1 MRGGRGRP
9 FRRAWL
15 NDTTA
20 PVTSGTR
27 RSAVR
32 AWIYALLEEGE
43 LSSPLHRIAEAFLI
57 TLIIANVLAVALE
70 TIPSIYIRW
79 HGLFTSFEHF
89 SVGAYTVEYAL
100 RLWASMEDPRVAA
113 RGPVRG
119 RLAFAA
125 RPLMIIDLLAFAPSY
140 LSFILPVDLR
150 VLRIFRLFRLVKL
163 ARYSQAL
170 PALLG
175 VLYAER
181 SALFASTV
189 LLISTV
195 FVAGEVMHIA
205 EGAIQP
211 KTLGTLPDAM
221 YWAITTLATVGYGD
235 VTPQT
240 ELGKLIAG
248 VTMVIGLALFAL
260 PIGII
265 ANGFVNGLNRRRFAV
280 TWTILKHQ
288 PLFADFDVEA
298 LSDVLECV
306 TADVIR
312 EHGQLI
318 VAGEDANA
326 LFIIV
331 SGTAREDREDAE
343 IMLEHGDI
351 VGAQALKHRSTYKR
365 TVTARTEMRVMA
377 IPHEDL
383 RRLARKYPLL
393 RRRVEAMM
401 ALEDT
406 EAEQNTSPERRV
418 EELESEIAELRMALS
433 ELMLGKIV
441 LKRAEDD
448 PAQSTD
454 I

>member
-1 MRGGRGRP
+1 
-9 FRRAWL
+9 L

-20 PVTSGTR
+20 PVAPGTR
-27 RSAVR
+27 RSALR
-32 AWIYALLEEGE
+32 AWFYALLEEGE

-70 TIPSIYIRW
+70 TIPSVYGRW
-79 HGLFTSFEHF
+79 HDLFADFEHF
-89 SVGAYTVEYAL
+89 SVGCYTVEYVL
-100 RLWASMEDPRVAA
+100 RLWASMEDPRISA
-113 RGPVRG
+113 RGPIRG
-119 RLAFAA
+119 RLAFAM

-181 SALFASTV
+181 SALFASTI

-205 EGAIQP
+205 EGTVQP

-221 YWAITTLATVGYGD
+221 YWAITTLTTVGYGD

-240 ELGKLIAG
+240 EIGKLIAG

-288 PLFADFDVEA
+288 PLFVDFDVEA
-298 LSDVLECV
+298 LSDILECV

-318 VAGEDANA
+318 VAGESANA
-326 LFIIV
+326 MFLIV
-331 SGTAREDREDAE
+331 SGSAREDRDDTELL
-343 IMLEHGDI
+343 LEHGDV
-351 VGAQALKHRSTYKR
+351 VGAQALKHQATYRR
-365 TVTARTEMRVMA
+365 TVTARSEMRVMA

-383 RRLARKYPLL
+383 RRLARKFPLL
-393 RRRVEAMM
+393 RRRVEAIV
-401 ALEDT
+401 ALEDSKA
-406 EAEQNTSPERRV
+406 AEQVTPERRV
-418 EELESEIAELRMALS
+418 EQLETENADLRKALS
-433 ELMLGKIV
+433 DLMLGKV
-441 LKRAEDD
+441 ELKRTKDGE
-448 PAQSTD
+448 P

>member
-1 MRGGRGRP
+1 
-9 FRRAWL
+9 L

-20 PVTSGTR
+20 PVAPGTR
-27 RSAVR
+27 RSALR
-32 AWIYALLEEGE
+32 AWFYALLEEGE

-70 TIPSIYIRW
+70 TIPSVYDRW
-79 HGLFTSFEHF
+79 QVLFTDFEHF
-89 SVGAYTVEYAL
+89 SVGCYTVEYVL
-100 RLWASMEDPRVAA
+100 RLWASMEDPRISA
-113 RGPVRG
+113 RGPIRG
-119 RLAFAA
+119 RLAFAM

-181 SALFASTV
+181 SALFASTI

-205 EGAIQP
+205 EGAVQP

-221 YWAITTLATVGYGD
+221 YWAITTLTTVGYGD

-240 ELGKLIAG
+240 EIGKLIAG

-288 PLFADFDVEA
+288 PLFVDFDVEA
-298 LSDVLECV
+298 LSDILECV

-318 VAGEDANA
+318 VAGESANA
-326 LFIIV
+326 MFLIV
-331 SGTAREDREDAE
+331 SGSAREDRDDTELL
-343 IMLEHGDI
+343 LEHGDV
-351 VGAQALKHRSTYKR
+351 VGAQALKHQATYRR
-365 TVTARTEMRVMA
+365 TVTARSEMRVMA

-383 RRLARKYPLL
+383 RRLARKFPLL
-393 RRRVEAMM
+393 RRRVEAIV
-401 ALEDT
+401 ALEDSKA
-406 EAEQNTSPERRV
+406 AEQVTPERRV
-418 EELESEIAELRMALS
+418 EQLETENADLRKALS
-433 ELMLGKIV
+433 DLMLGKV
-441 LKRAEDD
+441 ELKRTKDGE
-448 PAQSTD
+448 P